1 MILSSYESR
10 SCVKSPN
17 VVYYEYNAVLSF
29 MIVLP
34 NPSDLAVLEIVSQN
48 IGSFNFTEKEQ

>member
-10 SCVKSPN
+10 SCVKSPD

-48 IGSFNFTEKEQ
+48 MGSFDFAEKE